1 MTSSSKPAP
10 PAPPEPVK
18 LQLAGDMTG
27 QTHIGYERRD
37 AKIFHTIARAPG
49 GAQFAIGNHFDVC
62 PVCKEHSVTL
72 EDFHAFMR
80 THAS

>member
-1 MTSSSKPAP
+1 MTSPPK

-27 QTHIGYERRD
+27 ETHIGYERRD
-37 AKIFHTIARAPG
+37 VKIFHTIARAPG
-49 GAQFAIGNHFDVC
+49 GALFTIGDHFDVC

-72 EDFHAFMR
+72 ENFYAFML